1 MADELKAIYEK
12 AGKIDR
18 YFEDKTPV
26 DLWRGQKRSNIKKG
40 MTPMHPDLEGF
51 TRKDGT
57 VRQPDVKIYLR
68 EHDGATMV
76 KGCCGIHGDYRG
88 VSTFGSLP
96 QLGAGFEYYSIPKD
110 TEIPN
115 GLAVTKDEYNR
126 RFGSYHYTFA
136 PTNDMPLSL
145 FLVWLKVVEENMNK
159 VGV

>member
-57 VRQPDVKIYLR
+57 VR
-68 EHDGATMV
+68 
-76 KGCCGIHGDYRG
+76 
-88 VSTFGSLP
+88 
-96 QLGAGFEYYSIPKD
+96 
-110 TEIPN
+110 
-115 GLAVTKDEYNR
+115 
-126 RFGSYHYTFA
+126 
-136 PTNDMPLSL
+136 
-145 FLVWLKVVEENMNK
+145 
-159 VGV
+159 